1 MGLIR
6 MTTAA
11 VGSFFGDQIKE
22 LFECGEM
29 PNDVLLKPAELIV
42 RGKAR
47 NKGTENVIS
56 NGSVF
61 NVTRSQCAILVQNG
75 KVHDFVIGTAETEG
89 QYKYDDTLEPSLLDG
104 GLRETV
110 PSLKNML
117 TRFTM
122 GGQSKN
128 IMRLCYIN
136 MIEIKDNKIG
146 LGNVPF
152 RDSEFGFTV
161 KVQGFG
167 NYSFIVENPLIFFE
181 KVCNDPGTV
190 YKKEQLASMMK
201 SELIAAMQPA
211 LGKIAASGV
220 AYDQL
225 INYPVQIADALNIE
239 LSEKWGEL
247 RGIHCVSLA
256 LESITVDEESSKKI
270 AQFQESRAYGTN
282 AAMAGGRLV
291 SAQATAMETAAANEA
306 GAFTGFMGMGM
317 AMNQGVNSG
326 GAQLI
331 QNAQQ
336 QQQTQP
342 ATTENS
348 WKCECGSV
356 NTGKFCS
363 ECGKPRTEAPA
374 GKFCTSCG
382 AKLPMDAK
390 FCGECGTKQ

>member
-6 MTTAA
+6 MATAA
-11 VGSFFGDQIKE
+11 VGSFLGDQIKE
-22 LFECGEM
+22 LFESGEM
-29 PNDVLLKPAELIV
+29 ANDVLLKPADLIV

-75 KVHDFVIGTAETEG
+75 RVHDFVIGTADTEG
-89 QYKYDDTLEPSLLDG
+89 QYQYDDNLEPSLLDG
-104 GLRETV
+104 GFGESVASLETI
-110 PSLKNML
+110 M

-136 MIEIKDNKIG
+136 MIEIKNNKIG

-167 NYSFIVENPLIFFE
+167 NYSFVVENPIIFFE
-181 KVCNDPGTV
+181 KVCNDPGIV
-190 YKKEQLASMMK
+190 FKKDQITAIMK
-201 SELIAAMQPA
+201 SELIAALQPA

-225 INYPVQIADALNIE
+225 INYPLQIAEALNTE
-239 LSEKWGEL
+239 LSEKWVQL
-247 RGIHCVSLA
+247 RGIRCVSLA

-270 AQFQESRAYGTN
+270 AQFQESRAYGQN

-291 SAQATAMETAAANEA
+291 SAQATAMERAAANEA

-317 AMNQGVNSG
+317 AMDQGANSG

-336 QQQTQP
+336 TQP
-342 ATTENS
+342 AS
-348 WKCECGSV
+348 APAVSGWSCPCGTV
-356 NTGKFCS
+356 NEGKFCK
-363 ECGKPRTEAPA
+363 ECGKPRPEAVD
-374 GKFCTSCG
+374 KFCTECG
-382 AKLPMDAK
+382 AKVLSDSK
-390 FCGECGTKQ
+390 FCSSCGHKL